1 MLWESVWL
9 SVLLIFSLILANG
22 FFAAAEMAIIA
33 TRKTRIDTLLEKG
46 LPAAAAVARLKN
58 DPDRFLATVQ
68 IGVTVVGTLASA
80 IGGAAAIEFLKP
92 GILSLPLP
100 AVTAWGESLA
110 ILLVVIPIAYFSL
123 ILGELV
129 PKSLALRFSDR
140 IALLVAR
147 PIERISKLTSVLVGV
162 LTASSNAVLWLFGGK
177 GAEGTTFTS
186 EEEVKLLIRE
196 GAARGIFDETEKE
209 LIHSVFEF
217 VDTPVKA
224 VMKPRTEIHAIE
236 VNASPED
243 VLKSFVDSG
252 FSRIPVY
259 EGELDRV
266 VGILYNKDLLRA
278 MQEKGDFRLRDL
290 LHPPFF
296 VPSSLPISQLLK
308 ELQRRRIAIAMVV
321 NEFGEVEGL
330 ATLEDLLE
338 EIVGEIRDEY
348 DREER
353 GPVERLADGSMV
365 IQGSALLKDLKSD
378 HGLPFEESPDYMTL
392 AGFVL
397 AKLRRIPR
405 GGEVVE
411 HNGCR
416 LTIVDM
422 EGRRIVKIKL
432 EAAGK
437 KAQDKQDKPDRTV

>member
-1 MLWESVWL
+1 MFIEGFWFEV
-9 SVLLIFSLILANG
+9 VLIFFLILANG
-22 FFAAAEMAIIA
+22 FFAAAEIAVIA
-33 TRKTRIDTLLEKG
+33 TRKTRIDSLVEKG
-46 LPAAAAVARLKN
+46 IRSASVVARLKD

-68 IGVTVVGTLASA
+68 IGVTLVGTLASA
-80 IGGAAAIEFLKP
+80 IGGAAAIQFLKP
-92 GILSLPLP
+92 LIESLPLP
-100 AVTAWGESLA
+100 LVSRWGESIA
-110 ILLVVIPIAYFSL
+110 ILLVVLPIAYLSL
-123 ILGELV
+123 VFGELV
-129 PKSLALRFSDR
+129 PKSLALRFSER
-140 IALLVAR
+140 IAILVAR
-147 PIERISKLTSVLVGV
+147 PIDLLSRLTSYLVKI

-177 GAEGTTFTS
+177 DAGGASFIS
-186 EEEVKLLIRE
+186 EEEVKSLIRE
-196 GAARGIFDETEKE
+196 GAAKGIFDETEKE

-224 VMKPRTEIHAIE
+224 VMVPRTEIHAVDIKMPPDE
-236 VNASPED
+236 I
-243 VLKSFVDSG
+243 LKSFAESG

-259 EGELDRV
+259 EGEMDRV
-266 VGILYNKDLLRA
+266 IGILYNKDILRA
-278 MQEKGDFRLRDL
+278 LQEKGEFRAPDL

-296 VPSSLPISQLLK
+296 VPSTLPISQLLR
-308 ELQRRRIAIAMVV
+308 ELQRRRSAIAMVV

-338 EIVGEIRDEY
+338 EIVGEIRDES

-353 GPVERLADGSMV
+353 GPVERLPDGSMV

-378 HGLPFEESPDYMTL
+378 YGLPFEESADYLTL

-405 GGEVVE
+405 GGERVE
-411 HNGCR
+411 HEGYR

-432 EAAGK
+432 EETK
-437 KAQDKQDKPDRTV
+437 KN

>member
-1 MLWESVWL
+1 MFIESFWFEL
-9 SVLLIFSLILANG
+9 ALIFCLILANG
-22 FFAAAEMAIIA
+22 FFAASEIAVIA
-33 TRKTRIDTLLEKG
+33 TRKTRIDSLVEKDVRSATV
-46 LPAAAAVARLKN
+46 LARLKD

-68 IGVTVVGTLASA
+68 IGVTLVGTLASA
-80 IGGAAAIEFLKP
+80 IGGAAAIQFLKP
-92 GILSLPLP
+92 LIESLPLP
-100 AVTAWGESLA
+100 LISRWGESLA
-110 ILLVVIPIAYFSL
+110 IFLVVLPIAYLSL
-123 ILGELV
+123 VLGELV

-140 IALLVAR
+140 IAILVAR
-147 PIERISKLTSVLVGV
+147 PIDFLSRLTSSLVKI

-177 GAEGTTFTS
+177 DAGGASFIS
-186 EEEVKLLIRE
+186 EEEVKSLIRE
-196 GAARGIFDETEKE
+196 GAAKGIFDETEKE

-224 VMKPRTEIHAIE
+224 VMVPRTEIHAVDI
-236 VNASPED
+236 NTSPNEI
-243 VLKSFVDSG
+243 LKSFVESG

-259 EGELDRV
+259 EGEMDKV
-266 VGILYNKDLLRA
+266 IGILYNKDIFRA
-278 MQEKGDFRLRDL
+278 LQEKGEFRARDL

-308 ELQRRRIAIAMVV
+308 ELQRRRSAMAMVV

-338 EIVGEIRDEY
+338 EIVGEIRDES

-353 GPVERLADGSMV
+353 GPVERLPDGSMV
-365 IQGSALLKDLKSD
+365 IQGSTLLKDLKSD
-378 HGLPFEESPDYMTL
+378 YGLPFDESPDYLTL

-405 GGEVVE
+405 GGERVE
-411 HNGCR
+411 HEGHR

-422 EGRRIVKIKL
+422 EGRRIVKVKL
-432 EAAGK
+432 EEAK
-437 KAQDKQDKPDRTV
+437 KG

>member
-1 MLWESVWL
+1 MFIESFWL
-9 SVLLIFSLILANG
+9 ELILIFFLILANG
-22 FFAAAEMAIIA
+22 FFAASEIAIIA
-33 TRKTRIDTLLEKG
+33 TRKTRIDSLVEKGVRSATLL
-46 LPAAAAVARLKN
+46 ARLKD

-68 IGVTVVGTLASA
+68 IGVTLVGTLASA
-80 IGGAAAIEFLKP
+80 IGGAAAIEYLKP
-92 GILSLPLP
+92 LIQSLPLP
-100 AVTAWGESLA
+100 FVTRWGESIA
-110 ILLVVIPIAYFSL
+110 ILLIVLPIAYLSL
-123 ILGELV
+123 VLGELV

-140 IALLVAR
+140 IAISVAR
-147 PIERISKLTSVLVGV
+147 PIDYFSRLTSSLVKI
-162 LTASSNAVLWLFGGK
+162 LTASSNAVLWFFGGK
-177 GAEGTTFTS
+177 DTGGASFIS
-186 EEEVKLLIRE
+186 EEEVKSLIRE
-196 GAARGIFDETEKE
+196 GAAKGIFDETEKE

-224 VMKPRTEIHAIE
+224 VMVPRTEIHAVDINMPPQE
-236 VNASPED
+236 I
-243 VLKSFVDSG
+243 LKSFVDSG

-259 EGELDRV
+259 EGEMDKV
-266 VGILYNKDLLRA
+266 IGVLYNKDIFRTL
-278 MQEKGDFRLRDL
+278 QEKGEFRAQDL

-308 ELQRRRIAIAMVV
+308 ELQKRRSAMAMVV

-353 GPVERLADGSMV
+353 GPVERLPDGSMV

-378 HGLPFEESPDYMTL
+378 YGLPFEESPEYLTL

-405 GGEVVE
+405 GGERVE
-411 HNGCR
+411 HEGYR

-432 EAAGK
+432 EETK
-437 KAQDKQDKPDRTV
+437 NK

>member
-46 LPAAAAVARLKN
+46 HPSAAAVARLKN

-80 IGGAAAIEFLKP
+80 IGGAAAIEFIKP
-92 GILSLPLP
+92 AILSLPLP
-100 AVTAWGESLA
+100 AVAAWGESLA

-147 PIERISKLTSVLVGV
+147 PIEMISKLTSVLVGA

-224 VMKPRTEIHAIE
+224 VMKPRPEIHAIE
-236 VNASPED
+236 VSASPEE

-259 EGELDRV
+259 DGELDKV

-278 MQEKGDFRLRDL
+278 MQEKGDFRLRDQ

-365 IQGSALLKDLKSD
+365 IQGSVLLKDLKSD

-411 HNGCR
+411 HNGYR

-437 KAQDKQDKPDRTV
+437 KAPDKQDRIV